1 MENKSIIITM
11 SSFAFLFLSCT
22 QIMAK
27 KQKTLESNLYQ
38 DAPQLFQAEYGVTGK
53 YWSKSKKRPAQA
65 YVGDQEYINIVVIKA
80 QDINNKNLKKL
91 RKHKEYLGSYLS
103 PKTNLE
109 YNIYGVNKNPYPD
122 DNGPDSDVR
131 TVIAIKQDTGMG
143 E

>member
-11 SSFAFLFLSCT
+11 SSFAFLFLSCA

-27 KQKTLESNLYQ
+27 KQKTLESHLYQ

-53 YWSKSKKRPAQA
+53 YWCKSKKRPAQA
-65 YVGDQEYINIVVIKA
+65 YIGDQEYINIVVIQA
-80 QDINNKNLKKL
+80 QDINNKNLKKI